1 MSYKIAGIDVHKK
14 ILAVVVSDVEVEN
27 EYKFERRMF
36 GSSPDQLRSLAA
48 WLLEQEVE
56 EAVMESTAQY
66 WKPIW
71 EALERYWKP
80 IRQKRE
86 GASRRSGTLHLAQAQ
101 SNRGRRGRKRDF
113 PDAERLVKR
122 LVAQELTLSFVPDAE
137 QRLWRTVTRRKYQ
150 LTRDRVRL
158 QNQVESLLEEAHI
171 KLSSLVSDLLGAS
184 ARRMLKALAEGE
196 TNPAALAA
204 LADQKLRAT
213 PEQLCD
219 ALGACTDLKPVYR
232 RLLKMALEQ
241 LQFLEQQIGQ
251 LDQELASLLHPH
263 QDAVQRL
270 AEVPGL
276 GVDSAQQIIAEVG
289 STAATFPS
297 EKQLS
302 SWVGACPG
310 DDESAGVNYSHRS
323 PKGNRHMR
331 RILNQ
336 SATAAVKAKGT
347 IFEIVY
353 RRTVARLGHQQTI
366 GAIAHRQCRLIWL
379 ILHQG
384 VRYEER
390 GPAVT
395 KQSKQ
400 RRTAKMI
407 RQLRSLGYRI
417 EPPNPQHPSPAQGQ

>member
-1 MSYKIAGIDVHKK
+1 MCYRISGIDVHKK
-14 ILAVVVSDVEVEN
+14 VLAVVVSDVEVDD
-27 EYKFERRMF
+27 EYQFERRMF
-36 GSSPDQLRSLAA
+36 GSNPEQLRLLAA

-56 EAVMESTAQY
+56 EVVMESTAQY
-66 WKPIW
+66 WRPVW

-80 IRQKRE
+80 LRQKRE
-86 GASRRSGTLHLAQAQ
+86 GASRMSGTLHLAQAR
-101 SNRGRRGRKRDF
+101 SNRGPRGRKKDF
-113 PDAERLVKR
+113 RDAERLVKR

-137 QRLWRTVTRRKYQ
+137 QRLWRTVAHKKYQ
-150 LTRDRVRL
+150 LRRDHVRL
-158 QNQVESLLEEAHI
+158 QNQLESLLEEAHI
-171 KLSSLVSDLLGAS
+171 KLSSLVSDLLGVS

-241 LQFLEQQIGQ
+241 LQFLEQQMSQ
-251 LDQELASLLHPH
+251 LDQEMASLLSQH
-263 QDAVQRL
+263 QDAVKRL

-276 GVDSAQQIIAEVG
+276 GVDSATQIIAEVG
-289 STAATFPS
+289 ATAATFPS
-297 EKQLS
+297 EKCLS

-310 DDESAGVNYSHRS
+310 DEESAGVNYSHQS

-331 RILNQ
+331 RLLNQ
-336 SATAAVKAKGT
+336 AANSAVMAKGSL
-347 IFEIVY
+347 FEIVY
-353 RRTVARLGHQQTI
+353 RRTVPRLGHNQTI
-366 GAIAHRQCRLIWL
+366 GVIAHRLCRLIWL

-390 GPAVT
+390 GPAVC
-395 KQSKQ
+395 KRSKQ
-400 RRTAKMI
+400 KRTARMI
-407 RQLRSLGYRI
+407 RELRNLGYHVQ
-417 EPPNPQHPSPAQGQ
+417 PASPQPANPA